1 MKKFDLN
8 IEKVLE
14 HWSIAHALRE
24 IIANALDES
33 ILSNTKQPLI
43 HKDNNGLWHI
53 KDYGRGLK
61 YEHLTQNENTEKTEN
76 LNKVIGKFGVGLKDA
91 LATFDRRQIEVTI
104 HSR

>member
-33 ILSNTKQPLI
+33 ILSDTKQPLI
-43 HKDNNGLWHI
+43 HKDNYSL
-53 KDYGRGLK
+53 
-61 YEHLTQNENTEKTEN
+61 
-76 LNKVIGKFGVGLKDA
+76 
-91 LATFDRRQIEVTI
+91 
-104 HSR
+104 